1 MTTFLQLHLLTAY
14 PASNL
19 NRDDTGSPKSMK
31 FGGVERLRVSSQ
43 SLKRAIRTSN
53 IFAAAMGRAMETPAT
68 PTFADAVRISLGAR
82 TKTIVAM
89 IVDEACRL
97 KPELKERRVDVLA
110 KVKAALAKIES
121 SEGGGEEAE
130 DSAEEGKGKKGK
142 GKKDKNKDASKLT
155 FGSLDTKSSAGD
167 TNEAVHL
174 GPDEIARCKDIARR
188 LAAGEVIDHK
198 SATVLLE
205 KPKAAD
211 IAMFGRMLADN
222 PGYNVEAAVQV
233 AHAFT
238 THGAAIEDDYFTA
251 VDDLKSLDR
260 AKDRGAGFISV
271 NEFGSGVFYLYVCI
285 DTNLLLKNLSDD
297 KDLTKAT
304 LAAFVEAATK
314 VSPSGKQ
321 NSYASRARAHFA
333 MIERGSEAPRTL
345 AAAFLKPVGMEG
357 RDGIEESVKR
367 LRQLREQFGRGY
379 DEKFDAMAELD
390 VAGDK
395 GSLQEIITVATGAVD
410 AIT

>member
-1 MTTFLQLHLLTAY
+1 
-14 PASNL
+14 
-19 NRDDTGSPKSMK
+19 
-31 FGGVERLRVSSQ
+31 
-43 SLKRAIRTSN
+43 
-53 IFAAAMGRAMETPAT
+53 
-68 PTFADAVRISLGAR
+68 
-82 TKTIVAM
+82 
-89 IVDEACRL
+89 
-97 KPELKERRVDVLA
+97 
-110 KVKAALAKIES
+110 
-121 SEGGGEEAE
+121 
-130 DSAEEGKGKKGK
+130 
-142 GKKDKNKDASKLT
+142 
-155 FGSLDTKSSAGD
+155 
-167 TNEAVHL
+167 
-174 GPDEIARCKDIARR
+174 
-188 LAAGEVIDHK
+188 
-198 SATVLLE
+198 
-205 KPKAAD
+205 
-211 IAMFGRMLADN
+211 MFGRMLADN

-395 GSLQEIITVATGAVD
+395 GSLQEIITVATGASMPSPNAFLLFRLWGPMASSGQIAIGEQRQTWTRPSRSAVLGLVAAAHGIERGDSAGQINLEARIGFAVRIDD
-410 AIT
+410 AGRPLATTIQRRHLFQNVAGGGRLAATNCSARNHAAPNFQSVITSWT